1 MLWHLPPPAAH
12 LAAADCAQQGELR
25 KALDCD
31 AARDGVFGAEALER
45 AMRDLDID
53 ELVLELRSDAYTHS
67 SPQRHLSPTAVMLR
81 ERHPDCWNEL
91 NPAVPHCP

>member
-1 MLWHLPPPAAH
+1 
-12 LAAADCAQQGELR
+12 
-25 KALDCD
+25 
-31 AARDGVFGAEALER
+31 
-45 AMRDLDID
+45 MRDLDID